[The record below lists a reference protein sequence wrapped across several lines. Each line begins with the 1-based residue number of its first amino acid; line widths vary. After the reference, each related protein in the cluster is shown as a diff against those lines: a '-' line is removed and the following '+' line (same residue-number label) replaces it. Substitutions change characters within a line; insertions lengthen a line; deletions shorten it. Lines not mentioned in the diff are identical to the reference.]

1 MRHPVSFMPTAC
13 LLMASCLARAEDPSS
28 GNCGDLPTGSEQKQC
43 AEIQYR
49 KTADELK
56 EVFGRVL
63 ERASKADIRN
73 PPSTNE
79 KSWTVAVTESQ
90 QAWETYRDAECRGI
104 VGRGDGSGRLVWVLG
119 CLTEKAKARTK
130 ELNVPYDQR

>member
-1 MRHPVSFMPTAC
+1 M
-13 LLMASCLARAEDPSS
+13 
-28 GNCGDLPTGSEQKQC
+28 
-43 AEIQYR
+43 
-49 KTADELK
+49 
-56 EVFGRVL
+56 L

-90 QAWETYRDAECRGI
+90 RAWETYRDAECRGI
-104 VGRGDGSGRLVWVLG
+104 VGRGGGSGRLVWVLG
-119 CLTEKAKARTK
+119 CLAEKAKARTK